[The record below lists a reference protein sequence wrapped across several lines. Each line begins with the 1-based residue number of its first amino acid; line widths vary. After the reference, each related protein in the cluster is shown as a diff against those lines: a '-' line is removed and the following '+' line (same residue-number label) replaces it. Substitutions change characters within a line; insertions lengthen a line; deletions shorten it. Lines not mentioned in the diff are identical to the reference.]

1 MKAWIAAL
9 LLAACG
15 MAGAQE
21 QRAVDLPTRPGVTER
36 IGVLAPAQP
45 KAVVVLMTGGQG
57 RIDVADDGRPRR
69 ADNFLIRSRERFAA
83 QGLAVL
89 MLDTPSDRSRRPF
102 LGGGFRESAEH
113 AADMGAAIAWARDN
127 YKLPVWVVG
136 TSRGTESTAEA
147 AIRLAGTQAPDGIV
161 LTSTILV
168 QPRFAIE
175 KGQPVPDMELARI
188 HVPVLVL
195 HHADDPCG
203 ACPPEQLPNLMGKF
217 PPGLAELKTYTGGIS
232 QGPAC
237 EAFSYHG
244 YNGIEDR
251 VVADIAAWLLA
262 HH

>member
-1 MKAWIAAL
+1 MKAWIATL

-15 MAGAQE
+15 MAAAQE

-36 IGVLAPAQP
+36 IGVLAPAAP
-45 KAVVVLMTGGQG
+45 KAVVVLMSGGEG

-69 ADNFLIRSRERFAA
+69 AGNFLIRSRERFAA

-89 MLDTPSDRSRRPF
+89 MLDTPSDRSNRPF

-113 AADMGAAIAWARDN
+113 AADMGAAIAWARDT
-127 YKLPVWVVG
+127 YKLPVWMVG
-136 TSRGTESTAEA
+136 TSRGTESTAQA
-147 AIRLAGTQAPDGIV
+147 ATRLTGAQAPDGIV
-161 LTSTILV
+161 LTSSILA
-168 QPRFAIE
+168 QPRFANE
-175 KGQPVPDMELARI
+175 TGQPVTAMDLARI
-188 HVPVLVL
+188 HMPVLVV
-195 HHADDPCG
+195 HHEQDPCG
-203 ACPPEQLPNLMGKF
+203 ACPPDELPALMAKF
-217 PPGLAELKTYTGGIS
+217 PAGLAELKTYSGGIS

-237 EAFSYHG
+237 EAFSHHG